1 MPWPRDDA
9 KLDRVR
15 ALMAEEE
22 LDALVVRAPDNVV
35 YLTSFWGMKGY
46 ETVVFPREGEATLV
60 TIEASA
66 DDAARSSWTR
76 DVRFVEGYHPED
88 PRPPG
93 ARSVEVAAKAAAD
106 GRIGL
111 SCRSAHAGCRPRRSA
126 SRRPTRGRTST
137 RSGPTSSTRRRCS
150 AAPAR

>member
-22 LDALVVRAPDNVV
+22 LDAIVVRAPDNVV
-35 YLTSFWGMKGY
+35 YLTSVWGMKGY
-46 ETVVFPREGEATLV
+46 ETVVFPREGDATLV

-66 DDAARSSWTR
+66 DDAARTSWTR
-76 DVRFVEGYHPED
+76 DVRFVEGYHPSD

-93 ARSVEVAAKAAAD
+93 ARSVDAAAEAAA
-106 GRIGL
+106 GYKRIGL
-111 SCRSAHAGCRPRRSA
+111 ELSLGTQAADRMVGE
-126 SRRPTRGRTST
+126 PTTYT
-137 RSGPTSSTRRRCS
+137 R
-150 AAPAR
+150 AYF